1 MGKRVVIA
9 LGGNAILRPNQEATY
24 ENQLKN
30 VQISSDLIA
39 NVKKAGHKVIV
50 THGNGPQLAIFY
62 VKMKKQ
68 KLLFQLYQSMFAVL
82 NPKALSGT

>member
-39 NVKKAGHKVIV
+39 NVKKQV
-50 THGNGPQLAIFY
+50 T
-62 VKMKKQ
+62 K
-68 KLLFQLYQSMFAVL
+68 
-82 NPKALSGT
+82 